1 MPIIDGQRGVYNPL
15 RFVQADSCSK
25 RTHQNS
31 GSRGATMKLS
41 RRLICCFIC
50 MVLVIVMFSR
60 HSLRAISGPLAGV
73 NDVPRRLIQTLR

>member
-31 GSRGATMKLS
+31 GSRGATMKRKSTPYLLFYLHGAGHS
-41 RRLICCFIC
+41 DVLTTLIEG
-50 MVLVIVMFSR
+50 
-60 HSLRAISGPLAGV
+60 HSGPLAGV